1 MSSSNQNTRTT
12 YVCSVGGCSKIFS
25 KKLYLDQ
32 HIRQH
37 TGERPF
43 HCANEGCGKTYS
55 RKDHLNRHL
64 KWCSASQS
72 AGSRERLTCS
82 ENGCSKTFQNLQNLR
97 VHVRNVHEQSKNY
110 KCPVEGCGKVFKKHH
125 GLKQHEFEHSGVNPF
140 SCMLSSCKK
149 SFRVFSHFKR
159 HMKVHD
165 GYKCEHCAETFEKW
179 TQLIKHRSTH
189 HRPLQ
194 KCPHCDKVFASK
206 LCLKKHIKVHSET
219 REVFICSRDGCGRYY
234 TMKRNLVAHMKSY
247 HDGRRFPCSNEGCS
261 RSFPFKHK
269 MLEHM
274 KSHSRVHPLKKKY
287 PKKGHRKRSLASRL
301 SGYVP
306 PTATSTCRSKEL
318 VSPVLPTDKNSVISK
333 VVTDNI
339 NASHSLGTG
348 RTDGPKAPN
357 QPSKVSVIS
366 PVSNDVKVA
375 DRSCDKGSQEICN
388 ADKERTAT
396 NLKPPPRDTVIHLAS
411 SKPPGSS
418 QIKPT
423 QTTTTAQCCSNT
435 NQDKMNL
442 NSPKEVA
449 TEVNKIKPS
458 RTPLPTTNIKF
469 ADSGHRQSSSCHKE
483 TVITSVTHPQSQDS
497 STPGYPS
504 QNSVKKPTNKYICS
518 VKSCGK
524 EFVSASSLK
533 IHLFYHTEMQCSA
546 SMDSSAKQQMDD
558 ILYSTKDCVEV
569 FRSSRPSSKHQPWNN
584 SSNNGGSRSNTSSCI
599 SSTSPSHH
607 SSQTPTQTPSQKH
620 QLPSSTATT
629 AQGPTYLHQKLLCS
643 ICGDIFF
650 SSSLLSQHLR
660 SHPSAARNS
669 FSCPKPGCGQ
679 VFLEKSKLDLHVK
692 DHSSHRSKS
701 HPIFQCPLNDCD
713 MTFKSQ
719 SQLKTHANLHSIK
732 KYSKSKQK
740 LAKIILGKYF

>member
-1 MSSSNQNTRTT
+1 MSSSTQHTRTT

-43 HCANEGCGKTYS
+43 HCTNEGCGKTYS

-72 AGSRERLTCS
+72 ADSRERLTCS
-82 ENGCSKTFQNLQNLR
+82 VDGCSKTFQNPQNLR
-97 VHVRNVHEQSKNY
+97 VHLRNVHEKSKNY
-110 KCPVEGCGKVFKKHH
+110 KCPVGGCGKVFKKHH

-140 SCMLSSCKK
+140 SCMQSGCTK

-165 GYKCEHCAETFEKW
+165 GYKCGQCAEKFEKW
-179 TQLIKHRSTH
+179 TLLIRHRSAH
-189 HRPLQ
+189 HRSPH
-194 KCPHCDKVFASK
+194 KCSHCDKTFASK
-206 LCLKKHIKVHSET
+206 LCLKKHAKVHSET
-219 REVFICSRDGCGRYY
+219 CEVFICPRDGCGRYY
-234 TMKRNLVAHMKSY
+234 TMKRNLVAHIKSY
-247 HDGRRFPCSNEGCS
+247 HDGRRFPCSYEGCS

-269 MLEHM
+269 MLEHV
-274 KSHSRVHPLKKKY
+274 KIHTRVHPLKKKY
-287 PKKGHRKRSLASRL
+287 PKKGHRKRSMASRL
-301 SGYVP
+301 SGYSP
-306 PTATSTCRSKEL
+306 STTTSTHGGTEL
-318 VSPVLPTDKNSVISK
+318 VSPVLSTGNNSVISK
-333 VVTDNI
+333 AVTDDA
-339 NASHSLGTG
+339 NASHSTDTG
-348 RTDGPKAPN
+348 HTDGPKTPN
-357 QPSKVSVIS
+357 QPANVSVIA
-366 PVSNDVKVA
+366 PVSNDAKSA
-375 DRSCDKGSQEICN
+375 DRSCDKASQEIRN
-388 ADKERTAT
+388 TDKEKMPT
-396 NLKPPPRDTVIHLAS
+396 NLKPPPRDTVIHLVS
-411 SKPPGSS
+411 SKSPGSS
-418 QIKPT
+418 QIKPI
-423 QTTTTAQCCSNT
+423 QTTTTVQCCSNT
-435 NQDKMNL
+435 GQNKTNL
-442 NSPKEVA
+442 NLPKEAV
-449 TEVNKIKPS
+449 TEVNKIKAS
-458 RTPLPTTNIKF
+458 RAPLPTTNIKF
-469 ADSGHRQSSSCHKE
+469 ADSGHKQPSSCHKE
-483 TVITSVTHPQSQDS
+483 TVIASVTHSQCQNS
-497 STPGYPS
+497 STPGYPN

-569 FRSSRPSSKHQPWNN
+569 FRSSRPSSKHQSWSN
-584 SSNNGGSRSNTSSCI
+584 STGSSHSNASSCI

-607 SSQTPTQTPSQKH
+607 SSQTPTQTSSQKH
-620 QLPSSTATT
+620 QSPSSTVTT

-679 VFLEKSKLDLHVK
+679 VFLEKSKLDSHMK